1 MGAATP
7 IIIGLDSGVVCLTL
21 MTQYLRQPA
30 DPDAIRHDLGLGERT
45 ADHVDLVRAA
55 KRLKLKAKI
64 ARPSPKR
71 LDRLPLP
78 IIIEKADGSFV
89 LLAALSAGK
98 VLLQGP
104 QSVLLARYN
113 MWR

>member
-1 MGAATP
+1 M
-7 IIIGLDSGVVCLTL
+7 TL

-78 IIIEKADGSFV
+78 IIIEKGGRQLCAAGGLVCGQGALAGS
-89 LLAALSAGK
+89 AIRAS
-98 VLLQGP
+98 GP
-104 QSVLLARYN
+104 V
-113 MWR
+113 